1 MPDLDPRRLAAWGA
15 AALVLLALTA
25 WYLARARSS
34 EPASAA
40 PVATIAVARD
50 DGGDGAALVV
60 DVAGAVRHPGVY
72 RMTEGA
78 RVRDAITR
86 AGGATARAD
95 LGQINRAAKLSDGLQ
110 VLVPRRL
117 PAAHAAPAASGGAGA
132 DASSAPAQPVDLNSA
147 TLEQLDTLDGVGPA
161 TAQKIIDF
169 RTQHGGFSS
178 VDELDQVPGIGA
190 KKLAALRPQVRV

>member
-40 PVATIAVARD
+40 PAATIAVARG

-78 RVRDAITR
+78 RVQDAIKR

-95 LGQINRAAKLSDGLQ
+95 LGQIN
-110 VLVPRRL
+110 
-117 PAAHAAPAASGGAGA
+117 
-132 DASSAPAQPVDLNSA
+132 
-147 TLEQLDTLDGVGPA
+147 
-161 TAQKIIDF
+161 
-169 RTQHGGFSS
+169 
-178 VDELDQVPGIGA
+178 
-190 KKLAALRPQVRV
+190 